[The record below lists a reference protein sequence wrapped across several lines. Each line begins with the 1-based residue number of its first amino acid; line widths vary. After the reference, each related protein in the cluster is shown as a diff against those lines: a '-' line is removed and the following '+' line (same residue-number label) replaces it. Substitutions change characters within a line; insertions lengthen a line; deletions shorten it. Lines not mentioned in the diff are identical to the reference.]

1 MKLADQIKIRELK
14 FNPKVE
20 ISENTVELNDIGI
33 SVPIPNGCVVD
44 DGEIFENFKAEY
56 VFPENSEFSKKD
68 RESFENG
75 IFPPVF
81 TLKKNSGRPII
92 ACYLFDIRAL
102 KGGSNLNIRSI
113 NKFELMWTPYLA
125 KKTNELPMNAK
136 RILKNELTGAL
147 STEYGFEYKTK
158 NGTVPIPSYLR
169 ILTYEVRNFALTFYL
184 IYDESN
190 NFEQTELD
198 SFIDGIKTNGN
209 NSYNSLWQRAK
220 SMFNL

>member
-1 MKLADQIKIRELK
+1 MKLTDQIKIRELK
-14 FNPKVE
+14 FKPKVE
-20 ISENTVELNDIGI
+20 ILENTVELNDIGI
-33 SVPIPNGCVVD
+33 SIPIPKGFTVD
-44 DGEIFENFKAEY
+44 DGGIFENFKTEY

-68 RESFENG
+68 RENFENG

-81 TLKKNSGRPII
+81 TLKKNNGRPII

-125 KKTNELPMNAK
+125 KKTNEVPMNAK
-136 RILKNELTGAL
+136 RILKNDLTGAL

-158 NGTVPIPSYLR
+158 NETEPIPSSLR
-169 ILTYEVRNFALTFYL
+169 ILTYEVGNFVLTFYL
-184 IYDESN
+184 VYDN
-190 NFEQTELD
+190 ANDLEQIELD

-209 NSYNSLWQRAK
+209 NGYNSLWQKAK
-220 SMFNL
+220 SIFNL